1 MAFYSKENYAESSV
15 SIAFAGAP
23 LVLRDD
29 GKGYDRKAGDGLYT
43 TKVNVNVNDFRKQA
57 LRMVSDMKQKGYKP
71 YRFVNRSIV
80 YDPDAADNNFDAT
93 KFDNNEAVS
102 IASVTSVD
110 NQLIDSI
117 LRNCVFMTDLKVVE
131 DPARTWNPCSQ
142 TGDVNGPWTFGTLM
156 RQLASKDPQHI
167 ASDSALSVFVKT
179 WLNKWQTDQIINGDT
194 VKARPTSKII
204 SNWVSKSKAA
214 GSPQGQLDMKFAPFK
229 LLAIATRFDLRE
241 RGFTLGTIPAG
252 EIRFIFCALN
262 NDCTD
267 KQDFTVIFE
276 YGAPVKNDCDS
287 VHAWGQQIVD
297 LKNFTLG
304 SPEYN
309 DALQALTDRVT
320 RCGSSPKQTNQ
331 SSLDALRTN
340 ERALSPAPITTEFRQ
355 FSLNSS
361 SGKLGETVISLCPMD
376 KYNAQVD
383 NPDVERMVGW
393 INANRGAIKKDNY
406 TLPAFL
412 VDTVTHDTI
421 PFQAGKTQILDTPV
435 GNAPL
440 AYHWD
445 GIEKRKTPAFIRN
458 TAARHT
464 FSLNICSGCHAG
476 ETQTFFFQVTPVFF
490 GKEASLSGFL
500 TGNPQPEAVPFD
512 MDGNPTNDSMMVQD
526 AAFRPATGPLV
537 YFFND
542 NLRRAR
548 DLKDV
553 VGTPCTSVFALRNQL
568 MFSAARVH

>member
-1 MAFYSKENYAESSV
+1 
-15 SIAFAGAP
+15 
-23 LVLRDD
+23 
-29 GKGYDRKAGDGLYT
+29 
-43 TKVNVNVNDFRKQA
+43 
-57 LRMVSDMKQKGYKP
+57 
-71 YRFVNRSIV
+71 
-80 YDPDAADNNFDAT
+80 
-93 KFDNNEAVS
+93 
-102 IASVTSVD
+102 
-110 NQLIDSI
+110 
-117 LRNCVFMTDLKVVE
+117 
-131 DPARTWNPCSQ
+131 
-142 TGDVNGPWTFGTLM
+142 
-156 RQLASKDPQHI
+156 
-167 ASDSALSVFVKT
+167 
-179 WLNKWQTDQIINGDT
+179 LNKWQSNQIINGDT
-194 VKARPTSKII
+194 VKARPTTKMLN
-204 SNWVSKSKAA
+204 NWLSKSKTG

-229 LLAIATRFDLRE
+229 LMAILTRFDLRE

-287 VHAWGQQIVD
+287 VHAWGQQIVN

-309 DALQALTDRVT
+309 QALQKLTDKVSL
-320 RCGSSPKQTNQ
+320 CGSNTKQVNQ

-340 ERALSPAPITTEFRQ
+340 ERSLSPAPTRSEFRQ
-355 FSLNSS
+355 FALNS

-412 VDTVTHDTI
+412 IDSVTHDTI
-421 PFQAGKTQILDTPV
+421 LLQAGKTQILDTPV

-445 GIEKRKTPAFIRN
+445 GIEKRKTAAFIRN

-476 ETQTFFFQVTPVFF
+476 ETETFFFHVTPVFF
-490 GKEASLSGFL
+490 GTKASLSGFL
-500 TGNPQPEAVPFD
+500 TGNPQPQAVPFD
-512 MDGNPTNDSMMVQD
+512 RDGNPTNDSMMVQD
-526 AAFRPATGPLV
+526 AAFRPASNPLV

-553 VGTPCTSVFALRNQL
+553 VSTPCTSVLALRDRL
-568 MFSAARVH
+568 MFSPVHVH